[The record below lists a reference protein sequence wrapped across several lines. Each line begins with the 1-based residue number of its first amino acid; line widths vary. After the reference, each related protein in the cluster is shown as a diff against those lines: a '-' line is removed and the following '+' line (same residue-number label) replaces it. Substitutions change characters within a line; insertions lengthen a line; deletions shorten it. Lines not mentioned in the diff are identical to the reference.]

1 MPFQESRRPDSPAP
15 VRRGCAMHKL
25 GGFLFALHNKWT
37 GLPGARAVGLCAAGI
52 PTEQSMNKMTR
63 RQALNAGLAT
73 FAASFAPL
81 STAFGQTKYPNQPI
95 RLIVPRPAGGVVDVV
110 GRVWSN
116 QAGASLEGTI
126 VVENIGGGGG
136 TIGTAQAAR
145 ATADGYTL
153 LLGTTSDLVLNPII
167 RPNLGYDPVKDFTP
181 ISIMAV
187 SVAAI
192 AVNASLPVTSLKELV
207 AYAKANPGKLSY
219 GSAGAGTMA
228 NLAGELFKE
237 LAGLPEIVHIP
248 YKGAAPGIADLVAG
262 HIPMM
267 AANVSDS
274 AIALHRAGKIRLLA
288 AASERRVTAAPEIPT
303 SAEAGYPD
311 FIAQLFMGVFTPAR
325 TPQPV
330 VDRLA
335 AVSKQVMADKD
346 FQGKLIA
353 QAFEPVQGSNPAAAK
368 KYMAEE
374 VARWTPVLKRA
385 GMTTN

>member
-1 MPFQESRRPDSPAP
+1 
-15 VRRGCAMHKL
+15 
-25 GGFLFALHNKWT
+25 
-37 GLPGARAVGLCAAGI
+37 
-52 PTEQSMNKMTR
+52 MNNSVTR
-63 RQALNAGLAT
+63 RQALNLGLT
-73 FAASFAPL
+73 TLAASFVPL
-81 STAFGQTKYPNQPI
+81 TAAFGDVKYPTQPI
-95 RLIVPRPAGGVVDVV
+95 RLIVPRPPGGVVDVV
-110 GRVWSN
+110 GRVWGA
-116 QAGASLEGTI
+116 QAGTLLDGTI

-145 ATADGYTL
+145 ATADGHTL
-153 LLGTTSDLVLNPII
+153 LIGSTSDLVLNPII
-167 RPNLGYDPVKDFTP
+167 RPNLGYDPVKDFAP

-192 AVNASLPVTSLKELV
+192 AVNASLPVTSLKELA

-237 LAGLPEIVHIP
+237 LAGVPDIVHVP

-267 AANVSDS
+267 AANVSDT
-274 AIALHRAGKIRLLA
+274 AIELHRAGKIRLLA
-288 AASERRVTAAPEIPT
+288 AASEQRVTAAPEIPT
-303 SAEAGYPD
+303 GAEAGYPG
-311 FIAQLFMGVFTPAR
+311 FIAQLFMGLFAPSR
-325 TPQPV
+325 TPQPI

-335 AVSKQVMADKD
+335 AVTTQVMADKE

-353 QAFEPVQGSNPAAAK
+353 QAFEPVPNSNPETAR

-374 VARWTPVLKRA
+374 VARWAPVLKRT
-385 GMTTN
+385 GLSTN

>member
-1 MPFQESRRPDSPAP
+1 
-15 VRRGCAMHKL
+15 
-25 GGFLFALHNKWT
+25 
-37 GLPGARAVGLCAAGI
+37 
-52 PTEQSMNKMTR
+52 MNKTLTR
-63 RQALNAGLAT
+63 RQALHAGLT
-73 FAASFAPL
+73 TLAASFAPL
-81 STAFGQTKYPNQPI
+81 ASARSDTRYPTQPI

-110 GRVWSN
+110 GRVWGN
-116 QAGASLEGTI
+116 QAAARLDGSI

-145 ATADGYTL
+145 AAPDGHTL
-153 LLGTTSDLVLNPII
+153 LIGSTSDLVLNPII
-167 RPNLGYDPVKDFTP
+167 RANVGYNPTKDLTP

-192 AVNASLPVTSLKELV
+192 AVNASLPVTSLKELA
-207 AYAKANPGKLSY
+207 AYAKANPGKLTY

-237 LAGLPEIVHIP
+237 LAGTPDIVHVP

-274 AIALHRAGKIRLLA
+274 AMALHRAGKIRLLA

-303 SAEAGYPD
+303 GAEAGYPG
-311 FIAQLFMGVFTPAR
+311 FIAQLFMGLFVPSR

-335 AVSKQVMADKD
+335 AVTTDVMADKA
-346 FQGKLIA
+346 FQAKLIA
-353 QAFEPVQGSNPAAAK
+353 QAFEPVPGSNPATAR
-368 KYMAEE
+368 KYMADE

-385 GMTTN
+385 GMTKS